1 MCTCECA
8 RVVYVWVGGGGGSE
22 VCVERRRKILVS
34 ICGPDCTSRLVSL
47 VWHSLVAQELP
58 EVER

>member
-1 MCTCECA
+1 MCGW
-8 RVVYVWVGGGGGSE
+8 VVVV
-22 VCVERRRKILVS
+22 VQKCVERRRKILVS